1 MATDTRDILDVLQ
14 TELEFVKEGGYRY
27 TARVPWR
34 PQFIFQ
40 DSPTCLN
47 FDSTALR
54 QPCTECVLMRFVPED
69 RRDQKIP
76 CRHIVLND
84 QQETIDYFYRF
95 GTEEELE
102 QALIGWLKATIQ
114 AIQAERETPKLAKPA
129 AA

>member
-1 MATDTRDILDVLQ
+1 MATDTRDILNVLK
-14 TELEFVKEGGYRY
+14 TELKFAEEGGYRY

-47 FDSTALR
+47 FDSTALPR
-54 QPCTECVLMRFVPED
+54 PCTECVLMRLVPEE
-69 RRDQKIP
+69 RHNQKIP

-84 QQETIDYFYRF
+84 KQETIDYFYRC
-95 GTEEELE
+95 GTAGELE
-102 QALIGWLKATIQ
+102 KALIGWLKPTIQ